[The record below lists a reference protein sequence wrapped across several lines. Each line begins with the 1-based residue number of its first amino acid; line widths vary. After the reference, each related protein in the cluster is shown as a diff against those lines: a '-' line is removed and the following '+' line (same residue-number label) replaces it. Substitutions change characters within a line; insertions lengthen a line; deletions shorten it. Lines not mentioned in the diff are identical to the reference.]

1 MANNPVHTG
10 PYHPNIG
17 FTRVEER
24 MSCGARHRGGCS
36 DKNDFAARM
45 DWTIKDYQHAN
56 HPPSVVV
63 NGVAGKDVLTV
74 NAAVGQPVFLSAAG
88 SSDPDGNQLQ
98 FQWIAYPEAGYR
110 VPLQPLPQATVSG
123 ADNQDATVTVDT
135 PGTFHVILA
144 VTDNGTPKLTS
155 YRRVI
160 LNVTS
165 PQ

>member
-1 MANNPVHTG
+1 MVTG
-10 PYHPNIG
+10 IDGKLY
-17 FTRVEER
+17 R
-24 MSCGARHRGGCS
+24 S
-36 DKNDFAARM
+36 DKATIWRWRDAYQNDFAVRM
-45 DWTIKDYQHAN
+45 DWTINDYQHAN
-56 HPPSVVV
+56 HPASVVV

-74 NAAVGQPVFLSAAG
+74 NAVVGQPVSLIADG

-135 PGTFHVILA
+135 PGVVHVILA
-144 VTDNGTPKLTS
+144 VIDNGTPNLTS

-165 PQ
+165 PE